1 MSRLSANLPVYSGSN
16 FIRWGRTSCP
26 ASSDL
31 LYKGSMAGPDLRSS
45 GGGSNYL
52 CLPDDPSYD
61 PQAPKGAVYSFL
73 SSAQYEVRK
82 SSYIFS
88 KIFLIFQHYVP
99 CAVCETEQCTS
110 QLMIPA
116 TTRCP
121 SNDWVLEYKG
131 YLMTSA
137 SHYGN
142 GTEIKTE
149 HFRGS
154 YVCVDSEAEAK
165 PSPAVGGWVE
175 GVTLYA
181 VSASCAGSGALKNCP
196 PYKGDTTALSCVVC
210 SK

>member
-1 MSRLSANLPVYSGSN
+1 MSRLSANLPVYSGSST
-16 FIRWGRTSCP
+16 FIRWGRTSCS

-31 LYKGSMAGPDLRSS
+31 LYRGSMAGPDLRSS

-61 PQAPKGAVYSFL
+61 PQAPKGANYSFL
-73 SSAQYEVRK
+73 SSTQYEVRK
-82 SSYIFS
+82 SSYIFGKKFS
-88 KIFLIFQHYVP
+88 ILEHYVP
-99 CAVCETEQCTS
+99 CAVCETKQRIS

-131 YLMTSA
+131 YLLTSA

-165 PSPAVGGWVE
+165 PSPAVRGWSE

-181 VSASCAGSGALKNCP
+181 VSALCTGPGA
-196 PYKGDTTALSCVVC
+196 
-210 SK
+210 